1 MVALVVVGRP
11 MQTLLVLQPT
21 QFLGEVPSL
30 GNTNPAPPV
39 VDA

>member
-1 MVALVVVGRP
+1 MVGLP
-11 MQTLLVLQPT
+11 MQTLLVKQPT
-21 QFLGEVPSL
+21 QFLGEVLSL